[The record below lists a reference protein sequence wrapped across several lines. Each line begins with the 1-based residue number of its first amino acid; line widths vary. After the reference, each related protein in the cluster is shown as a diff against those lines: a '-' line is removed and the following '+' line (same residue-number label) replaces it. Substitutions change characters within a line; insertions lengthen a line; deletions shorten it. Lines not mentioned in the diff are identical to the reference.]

1 MTDYTSILDGVTET
15 DLAATGGEPGH
26 TPYDVP
32 YIQIEDD
39 GDVGFGIRTVY
50 GPPEGVPARIW
61 HGVDRRYDM
70 SGNPDLDTLRADLAD
85 GGRMAA
91 LIDRIKAGHTV
102 KWNGSNYVGHLSV
115 DASDAA
121 EDLARLV
128 ENYPQSDQTAWDCTE
143 WLWAG
148 KSSARTVLDEIGLT
162 HESADW
168 RINEVADELADTAR
182 QDRVVLTGGETVGDV
197 IRALIAEARQ
207 DMADAEALADE

>member
-1 MTDYTSILDGVTET
+1 MTDYSHILRRVTQ
-15 DLAATGGEPGH
+15 DQLAATGGTLGH
-26 TPYDVP
+26 TPYDVA
-32 YIQIEDD
+32 YIRIDED

-50 GPPEGVPARIW
+50 GHHEGVPARIW

-70 SGNPDLDTLRADLAD
+70 SGNPDIDDLRADLAEN
-85 GGRMAA
+85 GAIA
-91 LIDRIKAGHTV
+91 VLIDRIKAGHTV

-128 ENYPQSDQTAWDCTE
+128 ENYPQSDRTAWDCTE

-197 IRALIAEARQ
+197 IRALIAEARR
-207 DMADAEALADE
+207 DIADAEAMADE